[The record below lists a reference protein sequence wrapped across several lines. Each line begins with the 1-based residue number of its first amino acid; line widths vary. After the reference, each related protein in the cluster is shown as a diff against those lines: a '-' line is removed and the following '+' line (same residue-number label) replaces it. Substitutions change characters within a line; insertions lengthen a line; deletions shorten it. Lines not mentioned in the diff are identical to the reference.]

1 MCASL
6 VLRVF
11 LYLAHIQ
18 GELVPSIAKIA
29 SILCKSL
36 GLSSNTKKGEIERT
50 ISSHDVF
57 GVKMTIPTV
66 FLTVLLSFRGNVVDV
81 SFYCDGCSLV
91 IF

>member
-6 VLRVF
+6 VLRVLL

-29 SILCKSL
+29 LILCKSL

-57 GVKMTIPTV
+57 GVNDNPNCV
-66 FLTVLLSFRGNVVDV
+66 FNCALEFQGKR
-81 SFYCDGCSLV
+81 C
-91 IF
+91 